1 MFAEFVARMENARL
15 LKCVMFGQMVRDS
28 DCVGGQ
34 EKEWMCFFL
43 DDLRAFGTNA
53 DQWTAAA
60 QDKEEWHKT
69 AEQGAERFMA
79 E

>member
-1 MFAEFVARMENARL
+1 MRN
-15 LKCVMFGQMVRDS
+15 VRTNGEGLGLR
-28 DCVGGQ
+28 GGPG
-34 EKEWMCFFL
+34 KRVDVFFL